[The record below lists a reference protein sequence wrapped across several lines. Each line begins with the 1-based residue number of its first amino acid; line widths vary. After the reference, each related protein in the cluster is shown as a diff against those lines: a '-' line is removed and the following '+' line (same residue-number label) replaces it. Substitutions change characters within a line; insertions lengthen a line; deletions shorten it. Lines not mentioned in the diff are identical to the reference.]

1 MSAPTLQVLVG
12 FQTTVNFGT
21 PFQLDSTTVPGAVSY
36 GLLDTGTL
44 GGYQMVDL
52 TSMVQSVSITR
63 GRNREMEQFN
73 GGTAQMQIYDPT
85 RILDPLNTASIYYP
99 FVAPRQP
106 VQILAGGVIIY
117 TGFVTDWDLDYG
129 YTTNANVTTVACADA
144 FTVLANQSMNAVTPS
159 AESSSARVAYVLTR
173 PEVAYQGPYSVGTG
187 SSTLGAFPITEGTN
201 VLSYLQNVAC
211 SEQGYLFISSNG
223 TLTFTGRAAVLNPVS
238 SIAFVDTGSGG
249 IPYRTLMNQYGDEL
263 LYNYIQTRSPAYD
276 TPPPGIAASTAS
288 NANSI
293 SLYQAQ
299 QLTKLDLLNSTVAET
314 AALGEYLLG
323 RYMDPVLRFTGV
335 TVQLA
340 ALSTADQVTALST
353 DPTRIASVQKTY
365 SVGSPASVTQTLI
378 VSGIKHAITPGSH
391 VVEYTFE
398 STDQAGYFTLDSA
411 LFGVLDTNLLAF

>member
-21 PFQLDSTTVPGAVSY
+21 PFQLNNATY
-36 GLLDTGTL
+36 GLLGTGTL

-52 TSMVQSVSITR
+52 TSMVQSVNITR

-73 GGTAQMQIYDPT
+73 GGTAQLQIYDPT

-106 VQILAGGVIIY
+106 VQVLAGGVIIY

-187 SSTLGAFPITEGTN
+187 SSTLGAYLIPAGTN
-201 VLSYLQNVAC
+201 VLSYLQNVAT

-249 IPYRTLMNQYGDEL
+249 IPYRTLTNQYGDEL
-263 LYNYIQTRSPAYD
+263 LYNYIQTQSPAD
-276 TPPPGIAASTAS
+276 PVNPSTTSDATSIA
-288 NANSI
+288 
-293 SLYQAQ
+293 LYQAQ
-299 QLTKLDLLNSTVAET
+299 QYTKLDLLNSTVAEV
-314 AALGEYLLG
+314 AALGNYLLG
-323 RYMDPVLRFTGV
+323 RYKDPVLRFTGV

-340 ALSTADQVTALST
+340 ALSSADQVTALST
-353 DPTRIASVQKTY
+353 DLTRIASVQKTY

-378 VSGIKHAITPGSH
+378 VSGIKHLITPGSH

-398 STDQAGYFTLDSA
+398 STDQAGYFTLNSA
-411 LFGVLDTNLLAF
+411 LFGILDTNLLAF

>member
-21 PFQLDSTTVPGAVSY
+21 PFQLDNATY
-36 GLLDTGTL
+36 GLLGTGTL

-85 RILDPLNTASIYYP
+85 RLLDPLNTASIYYP

-106 VQILAGGVIIY
+106 VQVLAGGVIIY

-159 AESSSARVAYVLTR
+159 AESSSARVAY
-173 PEVAYQGPYSVGTG
+173 QGPYSVGTG

-201 VLSYLQNVAC
+201 VLTYLQNVAT
-211 SEQGYLFISSNG
+211 SEQGYLFMNAAG
-223 TLTFTGRAAVLNPVS
+223 TLTFTGRSAVLNPVS
-238 SIAFVDTGSGG
+238 SIAFVDTGSG

-293 SLYQAQ
+293 ALYQAQ

-314 AALGEYLLG
+314 AALGNYLLG
-323 RYMDPVLRFTGV
+323 RYMNPVLRFTGV

-340 ALSTADQVTALST
+340 ALSTADQTTALST
-353 DPTRIASVQKTY
+353 DLTRIASVQKSY

-398 STDQAGYFTLDSA
+398 STDQSGYFTLDSA
-411 LFGVLDTNLLAF
+411 QFGILDTNLLAF

>member
-106 VQILAGGVIIY
+106 VQMLAGGVVIY

-144 FTVLANQSMNAVTPS
+144 FTGLANQSMNAVTPS

-173 PEVAYQGPYSVGTG
+173 PEVAYQGAYSVGTG
-187 SSTLGAFPITEGTN
+187 SSTLGAFAITAGTN

-238 SIAFVDTGSGG
+238 SIAFVDTGPG
-249 IPYRTLMNQYGDEL
+249 IPYRTLTNQYGDEL
-263 LYNYIQTRSPAYD
+263 LYNYVQTQSPAGP
-276 TPPPGIAASTAS
+276 TPAATAS
-288 NANSI
+288 DPTSI

-299 QLTKLDLLNSTVAET
+299 QLTKLDLLNSTTAEVEG
-314 AALGEYLLG
+314 LGEYLLG
-323 RYMDPVLRFTGV
+323 RYMNPVLRFTGV

-353 DPTRIASVQKTY
+353 DLTRIASVQKTY
-365 SVGSPASVTQTLI
+365 SVGTPASVTQTLI
-378 VSGIKHAITPGSH
+378 ISGIKHAITPGSH

-398 STDQAGYFTLDSA
+398 SADGNAYFTLDGPI
-411 LFGVLDTNLLAF
+411 FGVLDSNLLAF

>member
-21 PFQLDSTTVPGAVSY
+21 PFQLDNATY
-36 GLLDTGTL
+36 GLLGTGTL

-85 RILDPLNTASIYYP
+85 RLLDPLNTASIYYP

-144 FTVLANQSMNAVTPS
+144 FTVLANQSMNAWTPV
-159 AESSSARVAYVLTR
+159 EQSSSARVAAVLTR
-173 PEVAYQGPYSVGTG
+173 PEVVYQGAYSVGTG

-201 VLSYLQNVAC
+201 VLTYLQNVAT
-211 SEQGYLFISSNG
+211 SEQGYLFIASNG

-238 SIAFVDTGSGG
+238 SIAFVDTGPG

-314 AALGEYLLG
+314 AALGNYLLG

-340 ALSTADQVTALST
+340 ALSTADQTTALST
-353 DPTRIASVQKTY
+353 DLTRIASVQKSY
-365 SVGSPASVTQTLI
+365 SVGTPASVTQTLI

-411 LFGVLDTNLLAF
+411 LFGILDTNLLAF

>member
-1 MSAPTLQVLVG
+1 MSSPTLQVLVG

-21 PFQLDSTTVPGAVSY
+21 PFQLDNATY

-85 RILDPLNTASIYYP
+85 RLLDPLNTASIYYP
-99 FVAPRQP
+99 YVAPRQP
-106 VQILAGGVIIY
+106 VQVLAGGVIIY

-129 YTTNANVTTVACADA
+129 YTTSANVTTVACSDA

-173 PEVAYQGPYSVGTG
+173 SEVAYQGPYSIGTG
-187 SSTLGAFPITEGTN
+187 SSTLGAFLITEGTN
-201 VLSYLQNVAC
+201 VLTYLQLVAT
-211 SEQGYLFISSNG
+211 SEQGYLFIASNG

-249 IPYRTLMNQYGDEL
+249 IPYRTLRNQYGDEL
-263 LYNYIQTRSPAYD
+263 LYNYIQTRSPVYD
-276 TPPPGIAASTAS
+276 VAPTATSTAF
-288 NANSI
+288 NTPSI

-314 AALGEYLLG
+314 AALGNYLLG

-340 ALSTADQVTALST
+340 ALSTADQTTALST
-353 DPTRIASVQKTY
+353 DLTRIASVQKSY

-391 VVEYTFE
+391 IVEYTFE
-398 STDQAGYFTLDSA
+398 STDQSAYFTLDDA
-411 LFGVLDTNLLAF
+411 IFGILDTNLLAF

>member
-1 MSAPTLQVLVG
+1 VQV
-12 FQTTVNFGT
+12 
-21 PFQLDSTTVPGAVSY
+21 
-36 GLLDTGTL
+36 
-44 GGYQMVDL
+44 
-52 TSMVQSVSITR
+52 
-63 GRNREMEQFN
+63 
-73 GGTAQMQIYDPT
+73 
-85 RILDPLNTASIYYP
+85 
-99 FVAPRQP
+99 
-106 VQILAGGVIIY
+106 LAGGVIIY

-187 SSTLGAFPITEGTN
+187 SSTLGAYLIPAGTN
-201 VLSYLQNVAC
+201 VLSYLQNVAT

-223 TLTFTGRAAVLNPVS
+223 TLTFTGRGAVLNPVS

-263 LYNYIQTRSPAYD
+263 LYNYIQTQSPAD
-276 TPPPGIAASTAS
+276 PANPSTTSDATSIA
-288 NANSI
+288 
-293 SLYQAQ
+293 LYQAQ
-299 QLTKLDLLNSTVAET
+299 QYTKLDLLNSTVAEV
-314 AALGEYLLG
+314 AALGNYLLG
-323 RYMDPVLRFTGV
+323 RYKDPVLRFTGV

-340 ALSTADQVTALST
+340 ALSSADQTTALST
-353 DPTRIASVQKTY
+353 DLTRIASVQKTY

-398 STDQAGYFTLDSA
+398 SADQSAYFTLDNA
-411 LFGVLDTNLLAF
+411 IFGVLDSNLLAF

>member
-21 PFQLDSTTVPGAVSY
+21 PFQLNNATY
-36 GLLDTGTL
+36 GKLDTGTL

-85 RILDPLNTASIYYP
+85 RLLDPLNTASIYYP
-99 FVAPRQP
+99 YVAPRQP
-106 VQILAGGVIIY
+106 VQILAGGVVIY

-159 AESSSARVAYVLTR
+159 AESSSVRVAYVLTR

-187 SSTLGAFPITEGTN
+187 SSTLGAFAITAGTN
-201 VLSYLQNVAC
+201 VLSYLQNVAT
-211 SEQGYLFISSNG
+211 SEQGYLFISSDG

-249 IPYRTLMNQYGDEL
+249 IPYRTLTNQYGDEL
-263 LYNYIQTRSPAYD
+263 LYNYIQTQSPAD
-276 TPPPGIAASTAS
+276 PVNPSTTSNAASIA
-288 NANSI
+288 
-293 SLYQAQ
+293 LYQAQ
-299 QLTKLDLLNSTVAET
+299 QYTKLDLLNSTVAEV
-314 AALGEYLLG
+314 AALGNYLLG
-323 RYMDPVLRFTGV
+323 RYKDPVLRFTGV

-340 ALSTADQVTALST
+340 ALSSADQVTALST
-353 DPTRIASVQKTY
+353 DLTRIASVQKTY

-378 VSGIKHAITPGSH
+378 VSGIKHSITPGSH

-411 LFGVLDTNLLAF
+411 LFGILDTNLLAF

>member
-21 PFQLDSTTVPGAVSY
+21 PFQLNNATY

-85 RILDPLNTASIYYP
+85 RLLDPLNTASIYYP

-106 VQILAGGVIIY
+106 VQVLAGGVIIY

-129 YTTNANVTTVACADA
+129 YTTSANVTTVACADA

-187 SSTLGAFPITEGTN
+187 SSTLGAFAITAGTN
-201 VLSYLQNVAC
+201 VLNYLQNVAT
-211 SEQGYLFISSNG
+211 SEQGYLFINAAG

-249 IPYRTLMNQYGDEL
+249 IPYRTLTNQYGDEL
-263 LYNYIQTRSPAYD
+263 LYNYIQTQA
-276 TPPPGIAASTAS
+276 PPGGVQTTSNAASIA
-288 NANSI
+288 
-293 SLYQAQ
+293 LYQAQ
-299 QLTKLDLLNSTVAET
+299 QWTKLDLLNSTEAET
-314 AALGEYLLG
+314 LALANYVLG
-323 RYMDPVLRFTGV
+323 RYKDPVLRFTGV

-340 ALSTADQVTALST
+340 ALSAADQTTALST
-353 DPTRIASVQKTY
+353 DLTRIASVQKSY
-365 SVGSPASVTQTLI
+365 SVGTPASVTQTLI
-378 VSGIKHAITPGSH
+378 VSGIKHSITPGSH

-398 STDQAGYFTLDSA
+398 STDGNAYFTLDGDI
-411 LFGVLDTNLLAF
+411 FGKLDYNLLAF

>member
-1 MSAPTLQVLVG
+1 
-12 FQTTVNFGT
+12 
-21 PFQLDSTTVPGAVSY
+21 
-36 GLLDTGTL
+36 
-44 GGYQMVDL
+44 MVDL

-73 GGTAQMQIYDPT
+73 GGTAQLQIYDPT
-85 RILDPLNTASIYYP
+85 RLLDPLNTASIYYP

-106 VQILAGGVIIY
+106 VQVLAGGVIIY

-144 FTVLANQSMNAVTPS
+144 FTVLANQSMNLVTPS

-187 SSTLGAFPITEGTN
+187 SSTLGAYPITEGTN

-263 LYNYIQTRSPAYD
+263 LYNYIQTRSPVYD
-276 TPPPGIAASTAS
+276 VAPTATSTAF
-288 NANSI
+288 NTPSI

-314 AALGEYLLG
+314 AALGQYLLG

-340 ALSTADQVTALST
+340 ALSTADQTTALST
-353 DPTRIASVQKTY
+353 DLTRIASVQKTY
-365 SVGSPASVTQTLI
+365 SVGTPASVTQTLI

-398 STDQAGYFTLDSA
+398 SADGNAYFTLDGPI
-411 LFGVLDTNLLAF
+411 FGVLDSNLLAF

>member
-21 PFQLDSTTVPGAVSY
+21 PFQLDNATY
-36 GLLDTGTL
+36 GLLGTGTL

-73 GGTAQMQIYDPT
+73 GGTAQLQIYDPT
-85 RILDPLNTASIYYP
+85 RLLDPLNTASIYYP
-99 FVAPRQP
+99 YVAPRQP
-106 VQILAGGVIIY
+106 VQVLAGGVVIY

-159 AESSSARVAYVLTR
+159 SESSSARVAYVLTR
-173 PEVAYQGPYSVGTG
+173 PEVAYQGLYSVGTG
-187 SSTLGAFPITEGTN
+187 SSTLGAYLIPAGTN
-201 VLSYLQNVAC
+201 VLSYLQNVAT

-263 LYNYIQTRSPAYD
+263 LYNYIQTQSPAD
-276 TPPPGIAASTAS
+276 PVNPSTTSNAASIA
-288 NANSI
+288 
-293 SLYQAQ
+293 LYQAQ
-299 QLTKLDLLNSTVAET
+299 QYTKLDLLNSTVAEV
-314 AALGEYLLG
+314 AALGNYLLG

-340 ALSTADQVTALST
+340 ALSSADQVTALST
-353 DPTRIASVQKTY
+353 DLTRIASVQKTY

-398 STDQAGYFTLDSA
+398 STDQAGYFTLDST

>member
-21 PFQLDSTTVPGAVSY
+21 PFQLDNATY

-85 RILDPLNTASIYYP
+85 RLLDPLNTASIYYP
-99 FVAPRQP
+99 YVAPRQP
-106 VQILAGGVIIY
+106 VQILAGGVTIY

-129 YTTNANVTTVACADA
+129 YTTSANVTTVACADA

-173 PEVAYQGPYSVGTG
+173 PEVVYQGPYSVGTG
-187 SSTLGAFPITEGTN
+187 SSTLGAFAITAGTN
-201 VLSYLQNVAC
+201 VLSYLQNVAT

-263 LYNYIQTRSPAYD
+263 LYNYIQTQSPAD
-276 TPPPGIAASTAS
+276 PANPSTTSNAASIA
-288 NANSI
+288 
-293 SLYQAQ
+293 LYQAQ
-299 QLTKLDLLNSTVAET
+299 QYTKLDLLNSTVAEV
-314 AALGEYLLG
+314 AALGNYLLG

-340 ALSTADQVTALST
+340 ALSTADQTTALST
-353 DPTRIASVQKTY
+353 DLTRIASVQKTY

-398 STDQAGYFTLDSA
+398 STDQSAYFTLDDA
-411 LFGVLDTNLLAF
+411 IFGILDTNLLAF